1 MIRKIEWKAIS
12 IKEQI
17 NSFMEKKIFI
27 VPEPKSI
34 RFTGRWFAFDGF
46 KSFPEFLRR
55 EFKVPSGDWT
65 IIEVN
70 GEETGLKVEEGK
82 VTVWGDRQIC
92 YATLLQLIMQGGGCL
107 PEVEVKESF
116 KFKFRGYH
124 LDIARG
130 GVPRL
135 ETFKDILRM
144 LFLFKYNYF
153 AIYFED
159 LFPWRKYPQI
169 GKHRGRLTENEL
181 KEVIDYG
188 NNLGI
193 EVFPSL
199 ELSGHM
205 EHILSLPE
213 FYRFSEWHNPRE
225 GCLNLSD
232 EEARK
237 FAYDLLEE
245 AIGFF
250 SSSKY
255 IHIGG
260 DETWAL
266 GRGRSLNKTW
276 TFEGPKLYE
285 EHHKNM
291 VEKVLENGKEPIL
304 WGDMISGMYLGDES
318 AKWREVLES
327 DIWRKSLI
335 ANWDYSPSSKEFFR
349 EKIRIFKDRGLK
361 QIACPGLS
369 NWNRYYPN
377 FEIALENIKNFLSA
391 AAEEDLPG
399 FLLTAWGDDGEE
411 CLFSLLKPLILAAM
425 EIAEGKGEWLEK
437 WQAISGEGEETVEAR
452 LLFGKPEFSDVIKH
466 VILKGFW
473 FDRLSSEDKERIKE
487 SWKKTLEK
495 VEGIKMPEDL
505 SFVRSLLILGVKI
518 LKGED
523 EVSDYIALS
532 NIYARLWLKE
542 RKPEG
547 LEKIIERFW
556 GAAGRTDVMRR
567 HV

>member
-1 MIRKIEWKAIS
+1 
-12 IKEQI
+12 
-17 NSFMEKKIFI
+17 MEKKIFI
-27 VPEPKSI
+27 VPEPKYCK
-34 RFTGRWFAFDGF
+34 FTGKWFSFDGF
-46 KSFPEFLRR
+46 KDFPEFLRC
-55 EFKVPSGDWT
+55 EFKVPVGNWT
-65 IIEVN
+65 IMEAA
-70 GEETGLKVEEGK
+70 GDEAGLKVEEGK
-82 VTVWGDRQIC
+82 VTIWGDRQIC
-92 YATLLQLIMQGGGCL
+92 YATILQLIMQGENCL

-130 GVPRL
+130 GVPHL
-135 ETFKDILRM
+135 ETFKNILRM

-159 LFPWRKYPQI
+159 LFPWKKYPQI
-169 GKHRGRLTENEL
+169 GKHRGRLTEDEL
-181 KEVIDYG
+181 KGIIDYG

-232 EEARK
+232 ENARR
-237 FAYDLLEE
+237 FAYELLEE
-245 AIGFF
+245 AIEFF
-250 SSSKY
+250 PASKY
-255 IHIGG
+255 IHVGG

-285 EHHKNM
+285 MHHKNM
-291 VEKVLENGKEPIL
+291 VEKVLEEGKEPIL
-304 WGDMISGMYLGDES
+304 WGDMISGMYLGEES
-318 AKWREVLES
+318 SKWREALES
-327 DIWRKSLI
+327 DIWHRSLI
-335 ANWDYSPSSKEFFR
+335 ANWDYSPSSKEQFK
-349 EKIRIFKDRGLK
+349 EKIRIFKNKGLK

-377 FEIALENIKNFLSA
+377 FEVALENIKNFLTA

-425 EIAEGKGEWLEK
+425 EIAEGNGEWLKK
-437 WQAISGEGEETVEAR
+437 WQAISGEDEKTVEAR
-452 LLFGKPEFSDVIKH
+452 LMFGRLEFSDVIKH
-466 VILKGFW
+466 VIFKDFW
-473 FDRLSSEDKERIKE
+473 FSRLSEEDKKRIKA
-487 SWKKTLEK
+487 SWKKTMEK
-495 VEGIKMPEDL
+495 IEGMEMPEDL
-505 SFVRSLLILGVKI
+505 GFIRNLLRLGVKI
-518 LKGED
+518 LEGED
-523 EVSDYIALS
+523 SVSDYIALS
-532 NIYARLWLKE
+532 NIYAGLWLNE
-542 RKPEG
+542 RKPAG
-547 LEKIIERFW
+547 LEKIVERFW
-556 GAAGRTDVMRR
+556 GAAGRTDMMRL

>member
-1 MIRKIEWKAIS
+1 
-12 IKEQI
+12 
-17 NSFMEKKIFI
+17 MEKKIFI

-55 EFKVPSGDWT
+55 EFNVPMGDWR
-65 IIEVN
+65 IIESDS
-70 GEETGLKVEEGK
+70 EETGLKVEEGK
-82 VTVWGDRQIC
+82 VTLWGDRQIC
-92 YATLLQLIMQGGGCL
+92 YATLLQLITQGRSYL
-107 PEVEVKESF
+107 PEVEVKESL

-130 GVPRL
+130 GVPHL

-181 KEVIDYG
+181 KEIIDYG

-232 EEARK
+232 ENAMK
-237 FAYDLLEE
+237 FAYELLEE
-245 AIGFF
+245 AADFF
-250 SSSKY
+250 PSSKY

-266 GRGRSLNKTW
+266 GRGKSLNRTW
-276 TFEGPKLYE
+276 IFEGPKLYE
-285 EHHKNM
+285 VHHKNM

-304 WGDMISGMYLGDES
+304 WGDMISGMYLGEES

-327 DIWRKSLI
+327 DIWHKSLI
-335 ANWDYSPSSKEFFR
+335 ANWDYSPSPKEYFK
-349 EKIRIFKDRGLK
+349 EKIRIFKNRGLK
-361 QIACPGLS
+361 QIVCPGLS

-377 FEIALENIKNFLSA
+377 FEIALENIKNFLTA

-411 CLFSLLKPLILAAM
+411 CLFSLLKPLILATM
-425 EIAEGKGEWLEK
+425 EIAEGNGEWLKK
-437 WQAISGEGEETVEAR
+437 WQAISGEDEKTVEAR

-466 VILKGFW
+466 VIFKDSW
-473 FDRLSSEDKERIKE
+473 FDRLTSEDKERIKA
-487 SWKKTLEK
+487 SWKKNLEK

-505 SFVRSLLILGVKI
+505 GFIRSILILGVKI
-518 LKGED
+518 LEGED
-523 EVSDYIALS
+523 RVSDYIALS

-542 RKPEG
+542 RKTEG
-547 LEKIIERFW
+547 LEKIVERFW
-556 GAAGRTDVMRR
+556 GSAGRTDIMRL
-567 HV
+567 HI

>member
-82 VTVWGDRQIC
+82 VTLWGDRQIC
-92 YATLLQLIMQGGGCL
+92 YATLLQLIMQGDGCL
-107 PEVEVKESF
+107 PEVEVKESL

-135 ETFKDILRM
+135 EIFKDILRT

-188 NNLGI
+188 NKLGI

-232 EEARK
+232 EDARK

-250 SSSKY
+250 PLSKY

-276 TFEGPKLYE
+276 AFEGPKLYE
-285 EHHKNM
+285 AHHKNM

-304 WGDMISGMYLGDES
+304 WGDMISGMYLGEES

-335 ANWDYSPSSKEFFR
+335 ANWDYSPSSKEFFK
-349 EKIRIFKDRGLK
+349 EKIRIFKNRGLK

-377 FEIALENIKNFLSA
+377 FEIALENIKNFLTA

-399 FLLTAWGDDGEE
+399 FLITAWGDDGEE

-425 EIAEGKGEWLEK
+425 EIAEGKWEWLEK
-437 WQAISGEGEETVEAR
+437 WQAISGEDEETAKAR

-466 VILKGFW
+466 VILKDFW

-487 SWKKTLEK
+487 SWRKNLEK

-505 SFVRSLLILGVKI
+505 SFIRSLLILGVKI
-518 LKGED
+518 LEGED
-523 EVSDYIALS
+523 GVSDYIALS

-547 LEKIIERFW
+547 LEKIVERFW

>member
-1 MIRKIEWKAIS
+1 
-12 IKEQI
+12 
-17 NSFMEKKIFI
+17 MEKKIFI
-27 VPEPKSI
+27 VPEPKYI
-34 RFTGRWFAFDGF
+34 RFTGRWFSFDGF
-46 KSFPEFLRR
+46 KDLPEFLRC
-55 EFKVPSGDWT
+55 EFKVPKGNWT
-65 IIEVN
+65 IIEAA
-70 GEETGLKVEEGK
+70 GDEAGLKVEEGK
-82 VTVWGDRQIC
+82 VTIWGDRQIC
-92 YATLLQLIMQGGGCL
+92 YATLIQLIMQGGNRL

-116 KFKFRGYH
+116 KFKLRGYH

-130 GVPRL
+130 GVPNL

-159 LFPWRKYPQI
+159 LFPWKKYPQI
-169 GKHRGRLTENEL
+169 GKHRGRLTDDEL
-181 KEVIDYG
+181 KEIIDYG

-193 EVFPSL
+193 EVLPSL

-232 EEARK
+232 ENARK
-237 FAYDLLEE
+237 FAYELLEE

-250 SSSKY
+250 PSSKY
-255 IHIGG
+255 VHVGG

-285 EHHKNM
+285 AHHKNM
-291 VEKVLENGKEPIL
+291 VEKVLEKGKEPIL
-304 WGDMISGMYLGDES
+304 WGDMISGMYLGEES
-318 AKWREVLES
+318 TKWREALES
-327 DIWRKSLI
+327 DIWHRSLI
-335 ANWDYSPSSKEFFR
+335 ANWDYSPSPKEHFK
-349 EKIRIFKDRGLK
+349 EKIKIFKNKGLK

-377 FEIALENIKNFLSA
+377 FEIALENVKNFLTS

-411 CLFSLLKPLILAAM
+411 CLFSLLKPLILATV
-425 EIAEGKGEWLEK
+425 EIAEGNGEWMEK
-437 WQAISGEGEETVEAR
+437 WQAISSEDEKTVEAR
-452 LLFGKPEFSDVIKH
+452 LLFGRPEFSDVIKH
-466 VILKGFW
+466 VIFRDFW
-473 FDRLSSEDKERIKE
+473 FSRLSSEDKERIKA
-487 SWKKTLEK
+487 SWKKMMEK
-495 VEGIKMPEDL
+495 VDGIKMPEDL
-505 SFVRSLLILGVKI
+505 GFIRNLLRLGLKI
-518 LKGED
+518 LED
-523 EVSDYIALS
+523 EDSVSDYIALS

-547 LEKIIERFW
+547 LEKIVERFW
-556 GAAGRTDVMRR
+556 GAAGRIDIMRL